1 MTDFDIDNA
10 AEAAMKFLKR
20 IEQHKARQKR
30 DKYYAEMSMI
40 VGYKETAAIRRSSLD
55 LTRALA
61 EMRKTYRQRKE
72 G

>member
-30 DKYYAEMSMI
+30 DKDYARMFGI